1 MIRTADACRFLC
13 TLLVLFTVAACGG
26 AQTSDDAA
34 PTPEATASSAPS
46 EAATDR
52 APFPVTVEAANGEVT
67 LDEQPTSIVSLS
79 PTATEM
85 LFAIDAGDQVTAVDE
100 FSTHPSEAPT
110 TDLSGYEPNVEA
122 IAGYEPD
129 LVVIADDGADL
140 STALGELD
148 IPVIVAPA
156 AQTLDDTYAQI
167 EQLGAATGHEA
178 EAAGLVEQMHDDID
192 KITGDLP
199 ETDRPLTYYHELDDT
214 YYSVTSDTFIGQIYE
229 LAGLTSIADEVDD
242 DASDGYPQ
250 LSEEFIIDA
259 DPGLIFLANTICC
272 GQTAETVAERPGW
285 DQIAAVRDGAVVEL
299 DDDVASRWGPR
310 IVDLLR
316 TIGDAVAAHAGS

>member
-1 MIRTADACRFLC
+1 MTRTPGAYRLLY
-13 TLLVLFTVAACGG
+13 TLLLLLTVAACGG
-26 AQTSDDAA
+26 AQTSDGAA
-34 PTPEATASSAPS
+34 PSPEATASSAPS
-46 EAATDR
+46 EAATDG
-52 APFPVTVEAANGEVT
+52 AQFPVAVEAANGEIT

-110 TDLSGYEPNVEA
+110 TDLSGFEPNVEA

-129 LVVIADDGADL
+129 LVVIADDGSGL
-140 STALGELD
+140 STALDELD
-148 IPVIVAPA
+148 IPVMVAPA

-167 EQLGAATGHEA
+167 EQLGTATGHDA
-178 EAAGLVEQMHDDID
+178 EAAALVEQMRDDID
-192 KITGDLP
+192 KITDDLP

-214 YYSVTSDTFIGQIYE
+214 YFSVTSDTFIGQIYE
-229 LAGLTSIADEVDD
+229 LAGLTSIANEVDD
-242 DASDGYPQ
+242 DAGGYPQ

-259 DPGLIFLANTICC
+259 DPDLIFLADTRCC

-285 DQIAAVRDGAVVEL
+285 DQIAAVRDGAVIEL

-316 TIGDAVAAHAGS
+316 TVGDAVAEHSGS